1 VTKKSDIYSHLN
13 TQQLKAVQYKIGPL
27 LILAGAG
34 SGKTRVLTTRI
45 VHMIQN
51 GVLPSEI
58 LAVTFTNKA
67 AKEMKARVYA
77 HVDAPVT
84 IGTFHSTCLSILRN
98 YASYVSLRNDFTIYD
113 DLDQLSII
121 KDCMKDLD
129 IDDKEIA
136 PKYIR
141 ERISRCKD
149 QLQTASN
156 AAGTDEE
163 CDDDL
168 FYFRKRI

>member
-1 VTKKSDIYSHLN
+1 VTKKNDILSRLN
-13 TQQLKAVQYKIGPL
+13 TQQLKAVQYKAGPL

-45 VHMIQN
+45 ICMIQS
-51 GVLPSEI
+51 GISPGEI

-67 AKEMKARVYA
+67 AKEMKARVNV

-84 IGTFHSTCLSILRN
+84 IGTFHSVCLSILRKN
-98 YASYVSLRNDFTIYD
+98 AARVSLHGDFTIYD

-129 IDDKEIA
+129 IDDKKIN
-136 PKYIR
+136 PKHIR

-149 QLQTASN
+149 HANNT
-156 AAGTDEE
+156 GG
-163 CDDDL
+163 
-168 FYFRKRI
+168 